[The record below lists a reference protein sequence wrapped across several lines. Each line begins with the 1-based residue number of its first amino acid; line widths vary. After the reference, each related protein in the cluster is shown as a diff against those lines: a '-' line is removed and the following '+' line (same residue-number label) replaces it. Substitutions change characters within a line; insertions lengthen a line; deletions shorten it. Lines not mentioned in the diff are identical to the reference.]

1 MAQFALYRN
10 ANRQTRE
17 RYPFL
22 LDIQSDFLDTLKTRL
37 VIPVIELAEQ
47 KPITRLNPVFDYQGQ
62 HFLLLVQEMAAIPV
76 NNLGDRVMELEVLR
90 GEILAAVDLLI
101 TGI

>member
-10 ANRQTRE
+10 INRQTQS

-22 LDIQSDFLDTLKTRL
+22 LDVQNDFLDALKTRL
-37 VIPVIELAEQ
+37 AIPAAKLTTQ
-47 KPITRLNPVFDYQGQ
+47 KPISRLNPLFMWEQEQY
-62 HFLLLVQEMAAIPV
+62 LLIVQEMAVIPA
-76 NNLGDRVMELEVLR
+76 NNLGAQETDLAALR
-90 GEILAAVDLLI
+90 GEILAAIDLLR

>member
-10 ANRQTRE
+10 TNRQTQS

-22 LDIQSDFLDTLKTRL
+22 LDIQSDFLDALITRL
-37 VIPVIELAEQ
+37 VVPAIKLSEQ
-47 KPITRLNPVFDYQGQ
+47 NPITRLNPVFEFEQQQY
-62 HFLLLVQEMAAIPV
+62 LLVVQEMAAIPV
-76 NNLGDRVMELEVLR
+76 NNLGAKVTDLEPLR

>member
-1 MAQFALYRN
+1 MAQFTLYRN
-10 ANRQTRE
+10 ANRQTQG

-22 LDIQSDFLDTLKTRL
+22 LDIQSDFLNELKTQL
-37 VIPVIELAEQ
+37 VVPVIKLAER
-47 KPITRLNPVFDYQGQ
+47 KPITRLNPIFQWEQQQY
-62 HFLLLVQEMAAIPV
+62 LLVVQEMAAIPA
-76 NNLGDRVMELEVLR
+76 NNLGVKVTELETLR

>member
-1 MAQFALYRN
+1 MAQFTLYRN
-10 ANRQTRE
+10 ANRQTQG

-22 LDIQSDFLDTLKTRL
+22 LDIQSDFLNELKTRL
-37 VIPVIELAEQ
+37 VVPVIKLAEK
-47 KPITRLNPVFDYQGQ
+47 KPITRLNPILQWEQQQY
-62 HFLLLVQEMAAIPV
+62 LLVVQEMAAIPA
-76 NNLGDRVMELEVLR
+76 NNLGVKVTGLEMLR

>member
-1 MAQFALYRN
+1 MAQFTLYRN
-10 ANRQTRE
+10 ANRQTQG

-22 LDIQSDFLDTLKTRL
+22 LDIQSDFLDELKTRL
-37 VIPVIELAEQ
+37 VVPAIKLAEK
-47 KPITRLNPVFDYQGQ
+47 KPITRLNPI
-62 HFLLLVQEMAAIPV
+62 FLWEQQQYLLVVQEMAAIPV
-76 NNLGDRVMELEVLR
+76 NNLGVKVAELETLR

>member
-1 MAQFALYRN
+1 MAQFTLYRN
-10 ANRQTRE
+10 TNRHTQD

-22 LDIQSDFLDTLKTRL
+22 LDIQSDFLNALKTRL
-37 VIPVIELAEQ
+37 VIPAIKFAEQ
-47 KPITRLNPVFDYQGQ
+47 KPISRLNLVFEFEQQQY
-62 HFLLLVQEMAAIPV
+62 LLMAQEMAAIPV
-76 NNLGDRVMELEVLR
+76 NNLGARVAELGELR

>member
-1 MAQFALYRN
+1 MAQFTLYHN
-10 ANRQTRE
+10 ANRQTQS

-22 LDIQSDFLDTLKTRL
+22 LDIQSDFLDELKTRL
-37 VIPVIELAEQ
+37 VVPVIRLAEQ
-47 KPITRLNPVFDYQGQ
+47 KIITRLNPIFEWEQQQY
-62 HFLLLVQEMAAIPV
+62 LLVVQEMAAIPTKNIGAKV
-76 NNLGDRVMELEVLR
+76 TELETFR

>member
-10 ANRQTRE
+10 ANRQTQG

-22 LDIQSDFLDTLKTRL
+22 LDIQSDFLIELKTRL
-37 VIPVIELAEQ
+37 VVPAIKLAEQ
-47 KPITRLNPVFDYQGQ
+47 KPITRLNPIFQWEQQQY
-62 HFLLLVQEMAAIPV
+62 LLVVQEMAAIPA
-76 NNLGDRVMELEVLR
+76 NNLGVKVTELEILR

>member
-1 MAQFALYRN
+1 MAQFTLYRN
-10 ANRQTRE
+10 ANRQTQG

-22 LDIQSDFLDTLKTRL
+22 LDIQSDFLNELKTRL
-37 VIPVIELAEQ
+37 VVPVIKLAER
-47 KPITRLNPVFDYQGQ
+47 KPITRLNPIFQWEQQQY
-62 HFLLLVQEMAAIPV
+62 LLVVQEMAAIPA
-76 NNLGDRVMELEVLR
+76 NNLGVKVTELETLR

>member
-1 MAQFALYRN
+1 MAQFGLYRN
-10 ANRQTRE
+10 SNRQTQG

-22 LDIQSDFLDTLKTRL
+22 LDIQNDFLDALKTRL
-37 VIPVIELAEQ
+37 VIPAIKLAEQ
-47 KPITRLNPVFDYQGQ
+47 KPITRLNPVFEYEQQ
-62 HFLLLVQEMAAIPV
+62 QYLLAVQEMAAIPA
-76 NNLGDRVMELEVLR
+76 NNLGAKVTELDTLR